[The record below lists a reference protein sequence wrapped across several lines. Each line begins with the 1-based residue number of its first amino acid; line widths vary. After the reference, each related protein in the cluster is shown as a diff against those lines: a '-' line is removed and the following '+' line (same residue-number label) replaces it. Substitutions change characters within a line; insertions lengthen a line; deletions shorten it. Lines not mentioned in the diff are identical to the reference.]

1 MDLAGTAD
9 CTRTGVSPRFTAFVA
24 AMTAVLDEARG
35 DERHI
40 LHHGTPH
47 VLELVAHDDWLPD
60 HLAKPLPGAYGQYLL
75 YRDPDV
81 RFTAVAFVWDAGA
94 GTPIHDHKV
103 WGIVGALRGAELAER
118 FELLPEG
125 GLRSLGTALLR
136 AERSTASRRGSATS
150 IRCATR
156 SAIARPSASTSTAAT
171 SRRSSATSTTAK
183 PAASSPSFPNRTTTS
198 CRCCKTRRR
207 AARIAEGSVPGLPG
221 NHVANRKEDDL
232 IPRALGVATFATLL
246 IAATAAA
253 APAKMNLPPTVD
265 IAKVTCSDLTD
276 ANELDRA
283 ATW

>member
-24 AMTAVLDEARG
+24 AMTAVLDDARG

-60 HLAKPLPGAYGQYLL
+60 HLAQPVPGAYGQYLL

-136 AERSTASRRGSATS
+136 AGEIDRVSPRVGDIHQVRNALGD
-150 IRCATR
+150 
-156 SAIARPSASTSTAAT
+156 
-171 SRRSSATSTTAK
+171 RSSIS
-183 PAASSPSFPNRTTTS
+183 
-198 CRCCKTRRR
+198 
-207 AARIAEGSVPGLPG
+207 IHIYGG
-221 NHVANRKEDDL
+221 
-232 IPRALGVATFATLL
+232 
-246 IAATAAA
+246 
-253 APAKMNLPPTVD
+253 
-265 IAKVTCSDLTD
+265 DLTTFERD
-276 ANELDRA
+276 VYDRETGRVEPVVSKPYDNELPLL
-283 ATW
+283 